1 MKPIDLIQITTDRP
15 DYGKKIIKIIE
26 KGVLDIKSGSATLHF
41 NQDGVLMDIDFHI
54 KAYNYK
60 KEPY

>member
-41 NQDGVLMDIDFHI
+41 NQDGVLMDIDFQI